1 YIRRYQEALRL
12 MSEDETISGDNL
24 YSHFMRGI
32 KHRQFR
38 IRMEAALQDEPKDI
52 DTFTRV
58 TFEQLA
64 LVLETMEDAKGYL
77 NPYQSRSSA
86 STSKGTS
93 GSYESRT
100 TEARKKFHERTR
112 RNSTGSFNSEIVCF
126 NRGQKGHI
134 ASKCPNTKKTSD
146 KRRYSMKAVSTSKP
160 EAPYFTCNVWVKG

>member
-1 YIRRYQEALRL
+1 
-12 MSEDETISGDNL
+12 
-24 YSHFMRGI
+24 
-32 KHRQFR
+32 
-38 IRMEAALQDEPKDI
+38 QDEPKDI

-64 LVLETMEDAKGYL
+64 LVLETMEDAKGHL
-77 NPYQSRSSA
+77 NPYQSRSST

-126 NRGQKGHI
+126 NCGQKGHI
-134 ASKCPNTKKTSD
+134 ASKCPNPKKTSD

-160 EAPYFTCNVWVKG
+160 EAPYFTCNVWVKGFKEGREMKVLVDTGSDVNIIAEQKWRSLPHCEDSVTKHMDLAL